1 MKLIISKKI
10 DEDLTKLSED
20 DLLKK
25 INECFDKFDSN
36 KIKSLNKET
45 LKLIDHVNGR
55 IMHTEVRR
63 RNVLTLLFMI
73 SSPLLGISVTAFIF
87 FPIQYWLLIS
97 AASLF
102 LGMLFSLIL
111 YIKQS
116 NFDYPFKE
124 KANTWRWFYHY
135 ILNRETPI
143 GPFLDEEAR
152 NISIRNYIEDL
163 YKYTKLTLGSD
174 EKELFKQNFF
184 QLFLL
189 LNNEKYKARF
199 FHQLSKFIRANLF
212 ITVIILFLSILIYA
226 IYNSSAEFNEILFWI
241 LISLPLIFHI
251 IYFLYSKCRY
261 KKPLS
266 MHSN

>member
-1 MKLIISKKI
+1 MTLIILNEKN
-10 DEDLTKLSED
+10 EDLSGLSED
-20 DLLKK
+20 ELFKR
-25 INECFDKFDSN
+25 INNYFAEQDTDR
-36 KIKSLNKET
+36 IKSLNEET
-45 LKLIDHVNGR
+45 LKMIDHINGR

-63 RNVLTLLFMI
+63 RNVLTLLFTI
-73 SSPLLGISVTAFIF
+73 SSPLLVISVTAFLF

-97 AASLF
+97 ASSLL

-143 GPFLDEEAR
+143 GPYLDEEAR
-152 NISIRNYIEDL
+152 NKSIRNYIEDL
-163 YKYTKLTLGSD
+163 YKYTKLTLDSD
-174 EKELFKQNFF
+174 DNELFKQNFF

-199 FHQLSKFIRANLF
+199 FHQLSKFIRSNMV
-212 ITVIILFLSILIYA
+212 ITVIITFLSILIFASY
-226 IYNSSAEFNEILFWI
+226 SSTPEFDESLFWI
-241 LISLPLIFHI
+241 SISLPLTLHI

-261 KKPLS
+261 KRPLS